1 MGVSGVERGI
11 FIPEETVFRTAPAW
25 ARSGEVRGMRTVPA
39 VGSVMC
45 ELCELSWGGTYM
57 GHLSTWNGAGM
68 AEEGVSGLPRK
79 AGTSGAFSRGTV

>member
-11 FIPEETVFRTAPAW
+11 VIPEETVFRTAPAW
-25 ARSGEVRGMRTVPA
+25 ARSGEVRGMRTVPV

-45 ELCELSWGGTYM
+45 ELSWGGTSM
-57 GHLSTWNGAGM
+57 GRLSTWNGAGM

-79 AGTSGAFSRGTV
+79 AGTSGAFSCGTV